1 MQLIKRTSL
10 YYREGSSDKVYEVD
24 LCEVSPGRY
33 VVNFRYGRRGSNLR
47 EGVETVQAL
56 PLNEAQRAF
65 DKLVASK
72 VKKGYQEGDAPS
84 APAPVPT
91 PKRISVIDP
100 EARKCNVLKRLEEE
114 GAVST
119 LTGQLNRFVQN
130 VLSSRQTA
138 AKSKWPLERAI
149 WRAGELQI
157 GEAAPLLVRLIG
169 SGDALRD
176 YCLAWALGWCGDPSA
191 VPALQ
196 QLLNQA
202 NTTEA
207 VQRISLE
214 AIFKLAPD
222 IRSQG
227 QQQNLSLW
235 PERVR
240 ALMDSGSFSSTEEQ
254 VTNLRT
260 ELAENPTQGFA
271 LLETLYISGDSTV
284 RPALL
289 ELLRTI
295 SLKHGSF
302 RHVRHIFKV
311 AEYRRDGEV
320 FGLLSYRFEKER
332 AAYKSPS
339 PDYGMYMEDASQRRG
354 YRYFSNEEFKQY
366 LKTPEATYAYSSGTR
381 EYLRRRTWRTLRKLG
396 ILESSDY
403 VPMAAGVLLAYS
415 DADALPPKE
424 NTIHRYDSRQRR
436 SITETTRWDSWA
448 NYLPFNHILYTHS
461 PRYFLKNNG
470 RTWRCRPTYRP
481 GGPVPI
487 EREEAFPHLWEQQP
501 QALVGLLEQ
510 STCQEVHRFAVKV
523 FKECP
528 AFWVQV
534 ELSVLIRLLGTPYEG
549 TAQFIFELA
558 QARYQPTAPNLD
570 LVLAA
575 AHCIDTTARTTAYR
589 WVEQNREAFLAN
601 THFLSALINSSSA
614 DTRAF
619 ACRLLT
625 ASVLNPEVS
634 EALVMRLVASLM
646 AATPETVQSVKE
658 IGDLLLTVFSPQMR
672 RLNLDIVLDLLHHP
686 LLEVQELGGRILLN
700 HETPV
705 EQLPLGLM
713 ASLINSA
720 HEAIR
725 AVGIRLF
732 SQLSQEQLL
741 NQEELFAVLASHE
754 QPDLRSAIRPVIRQ
768 LGSQHPDFALR
779 LAQTLIQVLL
789 RREQHQGVHND
800 LLRVLNEDIPQW
812 IIGASPDLALSLLKA
827 KSSAAQE
834 LGGIALQTHY
844 TDWASAFEPI
854 ELVKLANHEI
864 LAVREAARSLF
875 LQQFPQL
882 RQDPQQLLIAARFL
896 DGRWEDTRAFGREL
910 LTTHLQPEEC
920 TPDLLISICDS
931 VREEVQAFGR
941 ELITQHFQGG
951 HGQHYLMRL
960 SEHPSAGLQLFATN
974 YLADYAADNPER
986 LAELAPYF
994 VRVLSA
1000 VNRGRVA
1007 KARIFDFLR
1016 QEALKHETA
1025 ARIVSEILTRQSLT
1039 IAIGDKAT
1047 ALELMVQIHRTYP
1060 EISTPIRVIPPI
1072 RRSPQLSSTPR

>member
-10 YYREGSSDKVYEVD
+10 YYREGNSDKVYEVD

-72 VKKGYQEGDAPS
+72 VKKGYQEGDAPL
-84 APAPVPT
+84 APSPVPP
-91 PKRISVIDP
+91 PKRVSLIDP
-100 EARKCNVLKRLEEE
+100 EARKRAVLKRLEEE

-130 VLSSRQTA
+130 VLKAGQTT

-157 GEAAPLLVRLIG
+157 REAAPLLVKLIG

-176 YCLAWALGWCGDPSA
+176 YCIAWALGWCGDPSA

-196 QLLNQA
+196 RLLNQIG
-202 NTTEA
+202 NTEA
-207 VQRISLE
+207 GQRISLE
-214 AIFKLAPD
+214 AIFKLDPNSRPG
-222 IRSQG
+222 IP
-227 QQQNLSLW
+227 QNLAFW
-235 PERVR
+235 PAEVR
-240 ALMDSGSFSSTEEQ
+240 EQIQTGAADELITALRRQFQEDP
-254 VTNLRT
+254 N
-260 ELAENPTQGFA
+260 QGCA
-271 LLETLYISGDSTV
+271 LLEAFYIAGDSAV

-302 RHVRHIFKV
+302 KHARHIFKV

-320 FGLLSYRFEKER
+320 FGLLSHRFEKER
-332 AAYKSPS
+332 AAYRS
-339 PDYGMYMEDASQRRG
+339 PDYGIYVEDAKGS
-354 YRYFSNEEFKQY
+354 RYLNKEQFKQY
-366 LKTPEATYAYSSGTR
+366 LAAPNATYAYSSATR
-381 EYLRRRTWRTLRKLG
+381 EYFRRRVWRSLRKLG
-396 ILESSDY
+396 VLESPDY
-403 VPMAAGVLLAYS
+403 VPMATGVLLAYDDS
-415 DADALPPKE
+415 DALPPKE
-424 NTIHRYDSRQRR
+424 STVYRYEGRR
-436 SITETTRWDSWA
+436 TITETTRWDSWA

-481 GGPVPI
+481 GGSIPI

-501 QALVGLLEQ
+501 QELLSLLEH

-523 FKECP
+523 LKACP
-528 AFWVQV
+528 TFCNQL
-534 ELSVLIRLLGTPYEG
+534 EITTLIRLLSTRYEG
-549 TAQFIFELA
+549 TAQFVFELA
-558 QARYQPTAPNLD
+558 QVSYQPTAPNLD

-575 AHCIDTTARTTAYR
+575 AHCQYATARTTAHQ
-589 WVEQNREAFLAN
+589 WIEQKREVFLADTN
-601 THFLSALINSSSA
+601 FLAALINSPYT
-614 DTRAF
+614 DTCAF
-619 ACRLLT
+619 ARRLLT
-625 ASVLNPEVS
+625 ASVLGPEVS
-634 EALVMRLVASLM
+634 EALVIRLLASLL
-646 AATPETVQSVKE
+646 ASTPETIQNAKE
-658 IGDLLLTVFSPQMR
+658 IGELLLTVFSPQMR
-672 RLNLDIVLDLLHHP
+672 RLNLDIVLDLIHHP

-705 EQLPLGLM
+705 EQLPVGLI
-713 ASLINSA
+713 ASLINSS

-768 LGSQHPDFALR
+768 LGSQYPDFALR
-779 LAQTLIQVLL
+779 LAQALISVLL
-789 RREQHQGVHND
+789 RREQHAGVHND

-812 IIGASPDLALSLLKA
+812 LTEASPDLALTLLKA

-834 LGGIALQTHY
+834 LGGVALQTHY
-844 TDWASAFEPI
+844 TDWASAFEPSN
-854 ELVKLANHEI
+854 LVTLANHEI

-882 RQDPQQLLIAARFL
+882 RQDPQQLVIAARFL

-910 LTTHLQPEEC
+910 FTTHLQPEEC
-920 TPDLLISICDS
+920 TPDLLINICDS
-931 VREEVQAFGR
+931 VREDVQAFGR
-941 ELITQHFQGG
+941 ELITQHFQGAD
-951 HGQHYLMRL
+951 GQRYLLRL

-974 YLADYAADNPER
+974 YLADYAADSPER
-986 LAELAPYF
+986 LQELAPYF
-994 VRVLSA
+994 VRVLSG

-1060 EISTPIRVIPPI
+1060 EISTPIRIIPPL
-1072 RRSPQLSSTPR
+1072 RRLPQLSSTPR

>member
-10 YYREGSSDKVYEVD
+10 YYREGNSDKVYEVD
-24 LCEVSPGRY
+24 LCEVSPDRY

-65 DKLVASK
+65 DKLVGSK
-72 VKKGYQEGDAPS
+72 VKKGYQEGDVPS
-84 APAPVPT
+84 APAPAPT
-91 PKRISVIDP
+91 PKRIQVIDP
-100 EARKCNVLKRLEEE
+100 EARKRAVLKRLEEE
-114 GAVST
+114 GEDST

-130 VLSSRQTA
+130 VLKAGQTT

-157 GEAAPLLVRLIG
+157 REAAPLLVKLIG

-196 QLLNQA
+196 QLLNRTA
-202 NTTEA
+202 TPEA

-214 AIFKLAPD
+214 AIFKLDPNSRPG
-222 IRSQG
+222 IS
-227 QQQNLSLW
+227 QNLAFW
-235 PERVR
+235 PAEVR
-240 ALMDSGSFSSTEEQ
+240 EQIRTGAADELITALRRQFQEDP
-254 VTNLRT
+254 N
-260 ELAENPTQGFA
+260 QGCA
-271 LLETLYISGDSTV
+271 LLEAFYIAGDSAV

-302 RHVRHIFKV
+302 KHARHIFKV

-320 FGLLSYRFEKER
+320 FGLLSHRFEKER
-332 AAYKSPS
+332 AAYRS
-339 PDYGMYMEDASQRRG
+339 PDYGMYVEDARERQG
-354 YRYFSNEEFKQY
+354 YRYLNKEQFKQY
-366 LKTPEATYAYSSGTR
+366 LAAPKANYAYSSATR
-381 EYLRRRTWRTLRKLG
+381 EYFRRRVWRSLRKLG
-396 ILESSDY
+396 ALESSDY
-403 VPMAAGVLLAYS
+403 VPMATGILLAYDDS
-415 DADALPPKE
+415 DALPPKE
-424 NTIHRYDSRQRR
+424 STVYRYEGRR
-436 SITETTRWDSWA
+436 TITETTRWDSWA

-481 GGPVPI
+481 GGAVPA

-501 QALVGLLEQ
+501 QELVRLLAQ
-510 STCQEVHRFAVKV
+510 STCQEIHRFAVKV
-523 FKECP
+523 LKACP
-528 AFWVQV
+528 TFCNQL
-534 ELSVLIRLLGTPYEG
+534 EITTLIRLLHTSYEG

-570 LVLAA
+570 LVLAVA
-575 AHCIDTTARTTAYR
+575 DCTYTTARTTAHR
-589 WVEQNREAFLAN
+589 WIEQNREAFLAH
-601 THFLSALINSSSA
+601 TYFLSALINSSYA

-619 ACRLLT
+619 AHRLLT
-625 ASVLNPEVS
+625 ASVLSPEVS
-634 EALVMRLVASLM
+634 EALVVRLVASLM
-646 AATPETVQSVKE
+646 ATTPETVQSVQE

-672 RLNLDIVLDLLHHP
+672 RLNLDIVFDLIHHP

-700 HETPV
+700 HESPV
-705 EQLPLGLM
+705 DQLPLGLM

-768 LGSQHPDFALR
+768 LGSQHPDFSLR
-779 LAQTLIQVLL
+779 LAQALILFLL
-789 RREQHQGVHND
+789 RREQHAGVHND

-812 IIGASPDLALSLLKA
+812 LTEASPDLALTLLKA

-844 TDWASAFEPI
+844 TDWASAFEPSA
-854 ELVKLANHEI
+854 LVTLANHEI

-875 LQQFPQL
+875 LQQLPQL
-882 RQDPQQLLIAARFL
+882 RQDSQQLVIAARFL

-910 LTTHLQPEEC
+910 FTTHLQPEEC
-920 TPDLLISICDS
+920 TPDLLINICDS

-941 ELITQHFQGG
+941 EMITQHFQRGD
-951 HGQHYLMRL
+951 GQRYLLRL

-974 YLADYAADNPER
+974 YLVDYAADNLER
-986 LAELAPYF
+986 LHTLTPYF

-1007 KARIFDFLR
+1007 KARIFDFLH
-1016 QEALKHETA
+1016 QEALKSESA
-1025 ARIVSEILTRQSLT
+1025 ARLVSEILTRQSLT

-1060 EISTPIRVIPPI
+1060 EISTPIRIIPPL
-1072 RRSPQLSSTPR
+1072 RRLSQLSSTPR

>member
-10 YYREGSSDKVYEVD
+10 FYQEGSSDKVYEVD

-65 DKLVASK
+65 DKLVGSK

-84 APAPVPT
+84 APAPAPS
-91 PKRISVIDP
+91 PKRIQVVDP
-100 EARKCNVLKRLEEE
+100 EARKRTVLKRLEEE
-114 GAVST
+114 GEGST

-130 VLSSRQTA
+130 VLKAGQT

-157 GEAAPLLVRLIG
+157 REAAPLLVKLIG

-176 YCLAWALGWCGDPSA
+176 YCIAWALGWCGDPSV

-196 QLLNQA
+196 QLLNRTA
-202 NTTEA
+202 TTEA

-222 IRSQG
+222 SRTQG
-227 QQQNLSLW
+227 SQNLSFW
-235 PERVR
+235 PAEVR
-240 ALMDSGSFSSTEEQ
+240 EQIRTGSTDELI
-254 VTNLRT
+254 TALRT
-260 ELAENPTQGFA
+260 QLQADPTQGFA
-271 LLETLYISGDSTV
+271 LLEALYIAGDSLV
-284 RPALL
+284 RPVLL
-289 ELLRTI
+289 ERLRTI

-302 RHVRHIFKV
+302 KHARHIFKV

-320 FGLLSYRFEKER
+320 FGLLSHRFEKER
-332 AAYKSPS
+332 AAYSS
-339 PDYGMYMEDASQRRG
+339 PDYGMYVEDAGERRG
-354 YRYFSNEEFKQY
+354 YRYLNKEQFKQY
-366 LKTPEATYAYSSGTR
+366 LTTPKANYAYSSATR
-381 EYLRRRTWRTLRKLG
+381 EYFRRRVWRTLRKLG
-396 ILESSDY
+396 VLENPDY
-403 VPMAAGVLLAYS
+403 VPMATGILLAYD
-415 DADALPPKE
+415 DADALLPKE
-424 NTIHRYDSRQRR
+424 NTTYRYEGRR
-436 SITETTRWDSWA
+436 TITETTRWDSWA

-470 RTWRCRPTYRP
+470 RTWRCCPTYRP
-481 GGPVPI
+481 GGAVPA

-501 QALVGLLEQ
+501 QELLRLLEQ

-523 FKECP
+523 LRACP
-528 AFWVQV
+528 TFCSQL
-534 ELSVLIRLLGTPYEG
+534 EISTLIRLLSTRYEW

-558 QARYQPTAPNLD
+558 QVRYQPTAPNLD

-575 AHCIDTTARTTAYR
+575 ANCTYATARTTAHQ
-589 WVEQNREAFLAN
+589 WIEQKREVFLADTN
-601 THFLSALINSSSA
+601 FLAALINSPYA
-614 DTRAF
+614 DTCAF
-619 ACRLLT
+619 ARRLLT
-625 ASVLNPEVS
+625 ASVLGPEVS
-634 EALVMRLVASLM
+634 EALVMRLLASLI
-646 AATPETVQSVKE
+646 ASTPETIQNAKE
-658 IGDLLLTVFSPQMR
+658 IGELLLTVFSPQMR
-672 RLNLDIVLDLLHHP
+672 RLNLDIVLDLIHHP

-705 EQLPLGLM
+705 EQLPVGLI
-713 ASLINSA
+713 ASLINSS

-741 NQEELFAVLASHE
+741 HHEELFAVLVSHE

-768 LGSQHPDFALR
+768 LGSQHPDFSLR
-779 LAQTLIQVLL
+779 LAQALISVLL
-789 RREQHQGVHND
+789 RREQHEGVHND

-812 IIGASPDLALSLLKA
+812 LTVASPDLALTLLKA

-844 TDWASAFEPI
+844 TDWASAFEPSD
-854 ELVKLANHEI
+854 LVKLANHEI

-882 RQDPQQLLIAARFL
+882 RQDPQQLVIAARFL

-910 LTTHLQPEEC
+910 FTNHLQPEEC
-920 TPDLLISICDS
+920 TPDLLINICDS
-931 VREEVQAFGR
+931 VREDVQAFGR
-941 ELITQHFQGG
+941 ELITQHFQGAD
-951 HGQHYLMRL
+951 GQHYLLRL

-974 YLADYAADNPER
+974 YLADYAADNLER
-986 LAELAPYF
+986 LQALTPYF

-1016 QEALKHETA
+1016 QEALKSESA
-1025 ARIVSEILTRQSLT
+1025 AHLVSEMLIRQSLT

-1060 EISTPIRVIPPI
+1060 AISLPIKIVPPLQ
-1072 RRSPQLSSTPR
+1072 RASQLSSTAR

>member
-1 MQLIKRTSL
+1 MVMQLIKRTSL
-10 YYREGSSDKVYEVD
+10 YYQEGSSDKVYEVD
-24 LCEVSPGRY
+24 LCEVSPERY

-65 DKLVASK
+65 DKLVGSK
-72 VKKGYQEGDAPS
+72 VKKGYQEGDAPL
-84 APAPVPT
+84 APPAPS
-91 PKRISVIDP
+91 PKRIQVSDP
-100 EARKCNVLKRLEEE
+100 EARKRTVLKRLEEE
-114 GAVST
+114 GEGST

-130 VLSSRQTA
+130 VLKAGQTT

-157 GEAAPLLVRLIG
+157 REAAPLLVKLIG

-196 QLLNQA
+196 QLLNRTG
-202 NTTEA
+202 TTEA

-222 IRSQG
+222 SRPQSS
-227 QQQNLSLW
+227 QNLSFW
-235 PERVR
+235 PADLRDRTR
-240 ALMDSGSFSSTEEQ
+240 AGSTDEL
-254 VTNLRT
+254 VTALRT
-260 ELAENPTQGFA
+260 QIQEDPTQGFA
-271 LLETLYISGDSTV
+271 LLEVLYIAGDSSV

-302 RHVRHIFKV
+302 RHVRHLFKV
-311 AEYRRDGEV
+311 AEYRRDGAV
-320 FGLLSYRFEKER
+320 FGLLSHRFEKEKATYR
-332 AAYKSPS
+332 S
-339 PDYGMYMEDASQRRG
+339 PDYGMYVEEAGG
-354 YRYFSNEEFKQY
+354 YRYLDNEQFKQY
-366 LKTPEATYAYSSGTR
+366 LATPKVTYAYSSATR
-381 EYLRRRTWRTLRKLG
+381 EYFRRRVWRTLRKLG
-396 ILESSDY
+396 VLESPDY
-403 VPMAAGVLLAYS
+403 VPMATGVLLAYD
-415 DADALPPKE
+415 DADAVPPKE
-424 NTIHRYDSRQRR
+424 NTTYRYEGRR
-436 SITETTRWDSWA
+436 TITETTRWDSWA

-470 RTWRCRPTYRP
+470 RTWRCRPTYKP
-481 GGPVPI
+481 GDAVPTG
-487 EREEAFPHLWEQQP
+487 REEAFPHLWEQQP
-501 QALVGLLEQ
+501 QELLRLLEQ

-523 FKECP
+523 LRACP
-528 AFWVQV
+528 AFCSQL
-534 ELSVLIRLLGTPYEG
+534 EISTLIRLLGTRYEG

-558 QARYQPTAPNLD
+558 QARYQSTAPNLD

-575 AHCIDTTARTTAYR
+575 ANCTYATARTTAHQ
-589 WVEQNREAFLAN
+589 WIEQKREVFLADTN
-601 THFLSALINSSSA
+601 FLATLINSQYA
-614 DTRAF
+614 DTCAF
-619 ACRLLT
+619 ARRLLT
-625 ASVLNPEVS
+625 ASVLGLEVG
-634 EALVMRLVASLM
+634 EALVMRLVANLIAS
-646 AATPETVQSVKE
+646 TPERIQSAKE
-658 IGDLLLTVFSPQMR
+658 IGELLLTVFSPQMR
-672 RLNLDIVLDLLHHP
+672 RLNLDIVLDLIHHP

-705 EQLPLGLM
+705 EQLPVGLI
-713 ASLINSA
+713 ASLINSS

-741 NQEELFAVLASHE
+741 HHEELFAVLISHE

-768 LGSQHPDFALR
+768 LGSQHPDFSLR
-779 LAQTLIQVLL
+779 LAQALISVLL
-789 RREQHQGVHND
+789 RREQHEGVHSD

-812 IIGASPDLALSLLKA
+812 LTEASPDLALTLLKA

-844 TDWASAFEPI
+844 TDWASVFEPSD
-854 ELVKLANHEI
+854 LVKLANHEI

-875 LQQFPQL
+875 LHQFPQL
-882 RQDPQQLLIAARFL
+882 RQDPQRLVIAARFL

-910 LTTHLQPEEC
+910 FTTHLQPEEC
-920 TPDLLISICDS
+920 TPDLLITICDS
-931 VREEVQAFGR
+931 VREDVQAFGR
-941 ELITQHFQGG
+941 ELITQHFQGAD
-951 HGQHYLMRL
+951 GQRYLLRL

-974 YLADYAADNPER
+974 YLADYAADNLER
-986 LAELAPYF
+986 LHALTPYF

-1016 QEALKHETA
+1016 QEALKSETA
-1025 ARIVSEILTRQSLT
+1025 ARLVSEMLIRQSLT

-1047 ALELMVQIHRTYP
+1047 ALELMVQIHHTYP
-1060 EISTPIRVIPPI
+1060 AISLPLKIVPPI
-1072 RRSPQLSSTPR
+1072 QRASQLSSTAR